1 MDKYLENEG
10 IAVRSYEDACAL
22 SKILLDNG
30 NAVMITEEEELY
42 IVNWVWC
49 DSGFPDRNDVVF
61 RNRASVEAEMFEDE
75 EDVEKCG
82 FEP

>member
-1 MDKYLENEG
+1 MDKCLENEG
-10 IAVRSYEDACAL
+10 IAVRSFEDACAL

-61 RNRASVEAEMFEDE
+61 RNRAELEIELMQAEEDE
-75 EDVEKCG
+75 K
-82 FEP
+82 

>member
-1 MDKYLENEG
+1 MPYKNLENEG
-10 IAVRSYEDACAL
+10 IAVHSYEDACAL

-49 DSGFPDRNDVVF
+49 DSGYPDRNDVVF
-61 RNRASVEAEMFEDE
+61 RNRASVEVEMLENE
-75 EDVEKCG
+75 EA
-82 FEP
+82 

>member
-1 MDKYLENEG
+1 MDNYLENEG
-10 IAVRSYEDACAL
+10 IAVHSYEDACAL

-30 NAVMITEEEELY
+30 NAVMITEEEELF

-61 RNRASVEAEMFEDE
+61 RNRAELEIELMQAEEGE
-75 EDVEKCG
+75 
-82 FEP
+82 

>member
-1 MDKYLENEG
+1 MEKFLENDELS
-10 IAVRSYEDACAL
+10 VNDYEDACAL

-30 NAVMITEEEELY
+30 NAVMITEEEELF

-61 RNRASVEAEMFEDE
+61 RNRAELEIELMQAEEGE
-75 EDVEKCG
+75 
-82 FEP
+82 

>member
-1 MDKYLENEG
+1 MDSYLESEG
-10 IAVRSYEDACAL
+10 IAVHSYEDACAL

-30 NAVMITEEEELY
+30 NAVMITEEEELF

-61 RNRASVEAEMFEDE
+61 RNRAELEIELMQAEEGE
-75 EDVEKCG
+75 
-82 FEP
+82 

>member
-1 MDKYLENEG
+1 MDNYLENEG
-10 IAVRSYEDACAL
+10 VAVHSYEDACAL

-61 RNRASVEAEMFEDE
+61 RNRASVELELTESE
-75 EDVEKCG
+75 G
-82 FEP
+82 T

>member
-1 MDKYLENEG
+1 MDNYLENEG
-10 IAVRSYEDACAL
+10 IAVHSYEDACAL
-22 SKILLDNG
+22 AKILLDNG

-61 RNRASVEAEMFEDE
+61 RNRASVELELTESE
-75 EDVEKCG
+75 G
-82 FEP
+82 T

>member
-1 MDKYLENEG
+1 MDKCLESEG
-10 IAVRSYEDACAL
+10 IAVHSYEDACAL

-61 RNRASVEAEMFEDE
+61 RNRSELEIELMQAEEGE
-75 EDVEKCG
+75 
-82 FEP
+82 

>member
-1 MDKYLENEG
+1 MDKCLENEG
-10 IAVRSYEDACAL
+10 IAVHSYEDACAL

-30 NAVMITEEEELY
+30 KAVMITEEEELY

-75 EDVEKCG
+75 EDVEKCR

>member
-1 MDKYLENEG
+1 MDNYLESEG
-10 IAVRSYEDACAL
+10 IAVHSYEDACAL

-61 RNRASVEAEMFEDE
+61 RNRASVELELTESE
-75 EDVEKCG
+75 ET
-82 FEP
+82 

>member
-1 MDKYLENEG
+1 MDNYLESEG
-10 IAVRSYEDACAL
+10 IAVHSYEDACAL

-61 RNRASVEAEMFEDE
+61 RNRASVELELTESE
-75 EDVEKCG
+75 G
-82 FEP
+82 T

>member
-10 IAVRSYEDACAL
+10 ISVHSYEDACSL

-30 NAVMITEEEELY
+30 NAVMITEEENLF

-49 DSGFPDRNDVVF
+49 DSGYPDRNEVVF
-61 RNRASVEAEMFEDE
+61 RNRADVESEMFKDDKDE
-75 EDVEKCG
+75 
-82 FEP
+82 

>member
-10 IAVRSYEDACAL
+10 IAVHSYEDACAL

-42 IVNWVWC
+42 IVNYVWC
-49 DSGFPDRNDVVF
+49 DSGYPDRNDVVF
-61 RNRASVEAEMFEDE
+61 RNRAELEIELMQAEEGE
-75 EDVEKCG
+75 
-82 FEP
+82 